1 MADGVTGLGRCGPT
15 LERKRSEPDLGA
27 FVSPLWRRWTS
38 MPMNFLTT
46 LVRRHHPTHA
56 GSRPTR
62 HGYPA
67 RIRSGHPSLGKSGG
81 RLAKTSR
88 HRSWD
93 SARCLVTGASSGL
106 GKALAE
112 RLVRAGA
119 HVVLT
124 GRSAERL
131 QAVAQGLIGEGADPT
146 RVIVIRA
153 DLTDAV
159 ERRELFAQLAVHF
172 DALDLVVNTAG
183 VGAAGPFDT
192 HDPAVLRKVFEIN
205 VFALAEVCRASLP
218 LLARGHRPA
227 LVNMGSIVARRGLP
241 GRAEYSAS
249 KFAVTGLT
257 EALRLEWRRF
267 GVHVLQVNPGFI
279 NTPFDQNTVVNTAR
293 YSVAHLRTMS
303 ADAVA
308 ANVLRACRR
317 QKREIVLTWP
327 GSLLL
332 TVTSIS
338 PRFVDWGFTRWLF
351 RYYPRVPG
359 GPGSSFSDDMDS

>member
-1 MADGVTGLGRCGPT
+1 MINGVTGPGKFGSAR
-15 LERKRSEPDLGA
+15 ERIRGEPKYNP
-27 FVSPLWRRWTS
+27 FRTPWWRRWVS
-38 MPMNFLTT
+38 SPVDLLTN
-46 LVRRHHPTHA
+46 LVRPDRATRGWPRRGEPDHL
-56 GSRPTR
+56 SRV
-62 HGYPA
+62 H
-67 RIRSGHPSLGKSGG
+67 SGHRDPSRVDYKP
-81 RLAKTSR
+81 AKTPR
-88 HRSWD
+88 HRPWD
-93 SARCLVTGASSGL
+93 SARCLITGASSGL

-172 DALDLVVNTAG
+172 DALDLVINTAG

-267 GVHVLQVNPGFI
+267 GVHILQVNPGFI
-279 NTPFDQNTVVNTAR
+279 NTPFDQHAIVDTAR
-293 YSVAHLRTMS
+293 YSVAHLRTIS
-303 ADAVA
+303 ADTVALTIIRAVQ
-308 ANVLRACRR
+308 R
-317 QKREIVLTWP
+317 QKREIVLTWQ
-327 GSLLL
+327 GNLLL
-332 TVTSIS
+332 RVNSIA
-338 PRFVDWGFTRWLF
+338 PRFIDWGFTRWLF
-351 RYYPRVPG
+351 RYYPKSPA
-359 GPGSSFSDDMDS
+359 P

>member
-1 MADGVTGLGRCGPT
+1 MRPG
-15 LERKRSEPDLGA
+15 
-27 FVSPLWRRWTS
+27 
-38 MPMNFLTT
+38 
-46 LVRRHHPTHA
+46 
-56 GSRPTR
+56 RPTSDGPLPGEPNHLAR
-62 HGYPA
+62 VHRGYP
-67 RIRSGHPSLGKSGG
+67 HPSRADRRPASP
-81 RLAKTSR
+81 RQ

-93 SARCLVTGASSGL
+93 SARCLITGASSGL

-112 RLVRAGA
+112 HLVRAGA

-146 RVIVIRA
+146 RIIVIPA
-153 DLTDAV
+153 DLTNDM
-159 ERRELFAQLAVHF
+159 ERRELFTRLAVHF

-183 VGAAGPFDT
+183 VGAAGPFET
-192 HDPAVLRKVFEIN
+192 HDPTVLRKVFEIN

-218 LLARGHRPA
+218 LLARGHQPA

-267 GVHVLQVNPGFI
+267 GVHILQVNPGFI
-279 NTPFDQNTVVNTAR
+279 NTPFDQHAIVNTAR
-293 YSVAHLRTMS
+293 YSVAHLRTIS
-303 ADAVA
+303 ADTVA
-308 ANVLRACRR
+308 TNILQACGR
-317 QKREIVLTWP
+317 QKREIVLTWR
-327 GSLLL
+327 GNLLL
-332 TVTSIS
+332 TVNSIA

-351 RYYPRVPG
+351 MYYPRVPV
-359 GPGSSFSDDMDS
+359 PRTSFSDDTASFRSG